1 MINHA
6 NEVSKLIKQ
15 RRKDLNLSQ
24 TELSGMI
31 GFSTKQGQFVSNI
44 ERGRCQFPIKF
55 INKLANALEVSNETV
70 IELMAQDYK
79 NAIIKEVINAP
90 ELSNQA
96 TNQL

>member
-55 INKLANALEVSNETV
+55 INKLANALEVSNETI
-70 IELMAQDYK
+70 IELMANDYK
-79 NAIIKEVINAP
+79 NAIIKEVLNAP

-96 TNQL
+96 INQL